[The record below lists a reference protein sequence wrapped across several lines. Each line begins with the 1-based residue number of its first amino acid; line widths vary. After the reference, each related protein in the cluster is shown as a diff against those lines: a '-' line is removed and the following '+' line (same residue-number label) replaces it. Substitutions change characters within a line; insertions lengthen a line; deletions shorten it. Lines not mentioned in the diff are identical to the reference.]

1 MHPWKASARSTATVL
16 CLLISVLALQAC
28 KQSSTRPST
37 PPTPQPPP
45 TFTCDLTPPAPLL
58 THVPPLLSAA
68 SLPAVDAWIRVAIAK
83 YTALVTT
90 QRAEHACSAELRA
103 KGVIR

>member
-1 MHPWKASARSTATVL
+1 M
-16 CLLISVLALQAC
+16 
-28 KQSSTRPST
+28 
-37 PPTPQPPP
+37 
-45 TFTCDLTPPAPLL
+45 
-58 THVPPLLSAA
+58 PPLLSAA